1 MDHPFRTRDG
11 LAALA
16 LIALIATGV
25 RAEPVDRFD
34 GSWAG
39 RVRQSSGMQQCMPRI
54 KFRIAVSDGRV
65 TGEADA
71 TGRHL
76 EFTGTIDENGA
87 LAGTVTGWETI
98 AVSGRYRDGEIRGT
112 WTHRVCGWKFTLI
125 RDAS

>member
-1 MDHPFRTRDG
+1 MDAQGLRLEVHPDPGRELIPFGREGHGGCNTAILGRRPG
-11 LAALA
+11 AAAILGH
-16 LIALIATGV
+16 AT
-25 RAEPVDRFD
+25 
-34 GSWAG
+34 
-39 RVRQSSGMQQCMPRI
+39 CMPRI